1 MTLLNESG
9 IIPYKCMCAVSHK
22 FIISLK
28 FFMST
33 YLAPGFIEII
43 TKNTYVK
50 QQNSGIV
57 VKPSKMVFIGTAVF

>member
-1 MTLLNESG
+1 
-9 IIPYKCMCAVSHK
+9 MCAVSHK
-22 FIISLK
+22 FIISPE

-57 VKPSKMVFIGTAVF
+57 VKSSKMVFIGTAVF

>member
-1 MTLLNESG
+1 MTLLNKSG

-43 TKNTYVK
+43 TKNTHVK